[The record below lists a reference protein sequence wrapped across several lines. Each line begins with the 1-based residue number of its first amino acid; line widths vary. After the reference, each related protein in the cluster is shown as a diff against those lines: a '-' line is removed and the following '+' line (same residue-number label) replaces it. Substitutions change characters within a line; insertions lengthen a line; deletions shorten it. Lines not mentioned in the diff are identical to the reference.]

1 MNNKFALSVFIF
13 FSFNLAAFSS
23 QKNLAESKNT
33 FIVSLPEKPKS
44 LNPHLIRAS
53 SVSLLYTQLYRNLL
67 WVNESGGLQN
77 DLAEKCERLTL
88 KKYHCILRKN
98 LHWSDGSRLTAE
110 DIKLSY
116 ERFLNPKTQAPQ
128 ADYLF
133 PISGAIDFYKEVTK
147 TVSGIKVEKKKD
159 YESLIFE
166 LASADSEFLYR
177 LASPVTA
184 ITSSVQHQ
192 YSGPFVLESDIK
204 ENSWLLKPNPFY
216 HISNSN
222 RPIIKINF
230 VKEPSITLSLFNKKQ
245 LDFISRIPTLYL
257 PKYKHSPTYFEQNLI
272 RLDYNGFGKNLKSH
286 FKNSEEDLEFRK
298 NFSASLNYL
307 DLQNIFYA
315 APRPG
320 CFGYTS
326 SELLL
331 NEKLCYSFKKLS
343 YTQYGNIKNLKF
355 IFSSSGGEDHQR
367 AAEWLQEQA
376 RKNLGL
382 TLKIQSLDNQVFMQ
396 DFKKG
401 LFLFR
406 RSLTTLTPTCLSLLE
421 NFKEKHL
428 EYLPAFADTT
438 FSKNIEKMK
447 NSADEK
453 AKSILCEETLLSILD
468 QHVLIPLGPMKFPYL
483 VQTNWTGIKSNPL
496 FYFDFS
502 GLKKN

>member
-1 MNNKFALSVFIF
+1 MNNKFAASVFIF
-13 FSFNLAAFSS
+13 LNFNLAAFAS
-23 QKNLAESKNT
+23 QKSPVESKNT
-33 FIVSLPEKPKS
+33 FIVSLPDKPKS

-53 SVSLLYTQLYRNLL
+53 SVSLVYTQLYRNLL

-77 DLAEKCERLTL
+77 DLAEKCEQLTL
-88 KKYHCILRKN
+88 KKYRCVLRKN
-98 LHWSDGSRLTAE
+98 LRWSDGSPLTAE
-110 DIKLSY
+110 DIKHSY

-133 PISGAIDFYKEVTK
+133 QISGAIDFYKEVTK
-147 TVSGIKVEKKKD
+147 TVAGIKVDKKKA
-159 YESLIFE
+159 YESLDFE
-166 LASADSEFLYR
+166 LGSADSEFLYR

-184 ITSSVQHQ
+184 ITSSVAGQ
-192 YSGPFVLESDIK
+192 YSGPFVLESEMK
-204 ENSWLLKPNPFY
+204 ENSWFLKPNPFY
-216 HISNSN
+216 HISNPK

-230 VKEPSITLSLFNKKQ
+230 IKEPSIALSLFNKKQ
-245 LDFISRIPTLYL
+245 LDFVSRIPTLYL
-257 PKYKHSPTYFEQNLI
+257 PKYKQSPTYFEQNLI

-286 FKNSEEDLEFRK
+286 FKSSEEEFEFRK
-298 NFSASLNYL
+298 NFSTSLNYL

-315 APRPG
+315 DPRPG

-326 SELLL
+326 NKLSL

-343 YTQYGNIKNLKF
+343 NIQYEKIKDLKF

-367 AAEWLQEQA
+367 AAEWLQDQT

-401 LFLFR
+401 HFLFR

-428 EYLPAFADTT
+428 EYLPAFADTKL
-438 FSKNIEKMK
+438 SKNIEKMR
-447 NSADEK
+447 NSVDEK
-453 AKSILCEETLLSILD
+453 SKSILCEEALSSILN
-468 QHVLIPLGPMKFPYL
+468 QNILIPLGPMKFPYL

>member
-1 MNNKFALSVFIF
+1 MSVFIF
-13 FSFNLAAFSS
+13 LNFNLAAFAS
-23 QKNLAESKNT
+23 QKSPVDSKNT
-33 FIVSLPEKPKS
+33 FFVSLPEKPKS
-44 LNPHLIRAS
+44 LNPHLIRTS
-53 SVSLLYTQLYRNLL
+53 SVSLLYPQLHRNLL

-77 DLAEKCERLTL
+77 DLAEKCEQLTL
-88 KKYHCILRKN
+88 KKYRCILRKN
-98 LHWSDGSRLTAE
+98 LRWSDGSPLTAE

-133 PISGAIDFYKEVTK
+133 QISGAIDFYKEVTK
-147 TVSGIKVEKKKD
+147 TVSGIKVDKKKGS
-159 YESLIFE
+159 ESLVFE
-166 LASADSEFLYR
+166 LDSTDSEFLYR

-184 ITSSVQHQ
+184 ITSSAENQF
-192 YSGPFVLESDIK
+192 SGPFAFESATK

-230 VKEPSITLSLFNKKQ
+230 VKEPSLALNLFNKKQ
-245 LDFISRIPTLYL
+245 LDFVSRIPTFYL
-257 PKYKHSPTYFEQNLI
+257 PKYKQSPTYFEQNLI

-286 FKNSEEDLEFRK
+286 FKSSEEDFEFRK
-298 NFSASLNYL
+298 KFSTSLNYL

-315 APRPG
+315 DPRPG

-326 SELLL
+326 NEFSLK
-331 NEKLCYSFKKLS
+331 EKLCYSFEKN
-343 YTQYGNIKNLKF
+343 QNINYEKIRDLKF

-376 RKNLGL
+376 RKNLRL
-382 TLKIQSLDNQVFMQ
+382 TLKIQSLDNQVFIQ

-406 RSLTTLTPTCLSLLE
+406 RSLTTLNPTCLSLLE
-421 NFKEKHL
+421 NFKENHL

-438 FSKNIEKMK
+438 LSKNIEKMK

-453 AKSILCEETLLSILD
+453 AKSILCEEALSSILN
-468 QHVLIPLGPMKFPYL
+468 QNILIPLGPMKFPYL
-483 VQTNWTGIKSNPL
+483 VQTSWTGIKSNPL